1 MKIVERARL
10 SCQQAAALF
19 SEASGGATLHSSGTP
34 RSPRLASPSCPTP
47 PGQSAGTR
55 SGRRGSGEPRGP
67 VTACLSTR
75 NQAWPWYA
83 VGIGTSTPTG
93 ATAFRKIKCQAMGGD
108 AVPAIHVRQLGD
120 CVLCAAW
127 RHRQSTLG
135 HTGMSLRARH
145 LITLCNWLLPG
156 DAAQVAA
163 VLRGSVG
170 WVTGSGKDADGTFGT
185 VRVALPALRV
195 LDRLNY
201 LRSCWP
207 WPGRPSGS
215 GGGPLGVAGCRL
227 MWCRTRAMP
236 GAER

>member
-67 VTACLSTR
+67 VTACPSTR
-75 NQAWPWYA
+75 NQAWSWYA
-83 VGIGTSTPTG
+83 VGIGTVN
-93 ATAFRKIKCQAMGGD
+93 AYRRDRLHKIKCQAMGGD
-108 AVPAIHVRQLGD
+108 AAPAIHVRQLGD

-145 LITLCNWLLPG
+145 RKTLCNWLLPG

-163 VLRGSVG
+163 VLVG
-170 WVTGSGKDADGTFGT
+170 DLLAKTLVCRHAELDD
-185 VRVALPALRV
+185 LCPAQ
-195 LDRLNY
+195 
-201 LRSCWP
+201 
-207 WPGRPSGS
+207 
-215 GGGPLGVAGCRL
+215 
-227 MWCRTRAMP
+227 RA
-236 GAER
+236 A

>member
-1 MKIVERARL
+1 VRPCTAQALRAHPGSRRLHARHHLASQRAPAAAGVGAASREVRRRRAR
-10 SCQQAAALF
+10 APV
-19 SEASGGATLHSSGTP
+19 TK
-34 RSPRLASPSCPTP
+34 
-47 PGQSAGTR
+47 PGPGMQSAL
-55 SGRRGSGEPRGP
+55 GP
-67 VTACLSTR
+67 
-75 NQAWPWYA
+75 
-83 VGIGTSTPTG
+83 STPTG

-108 AVPAIHVRQLGD
+108 AVPAIHVRQLED

-145 LITLCNWLLPG
+145 LIKLCNWLLPG